1 MRTAGC
7 AALMEAVVRNNGA
20 HDRDNRQGG
29 EEGPG
34 KCKDKKQKKKK
45 QTPTL
50 SNRQGNKGRQHTKV
64 TKLSGMCSLRAW
76 LAFETANFPLKPS
89 QPLCN

>member
-20 HDRDNRQGG
+20 LNGRHDRDNRQGG
-29 EEGPG
+29 EEGRG

-45 QTPTL
+45 QTDKETKEAVH
-50 SNRQGNKGRQHTKV
+50 QGNKSIRNVQLK
-64 TKLSGMCSLRAW
+64 SLAGVRD
-76 LAFETANFPLKPS
+76 
-89 QPLCN
+89 C